1 VASACSSVYA
11 SEVRDLLSEMMD
23 GVRARAVSV
32 EVRDVDGGEAVFDW
46 PAPLALLASVSGD
59 VVVGLGDSRTRL
71 AAGDVMLLN
80 GGADRG
86 LSSGAGADQGT
97 SIGRVALTANAPT
110 QVLTGALTADGG
122 VSSRLLRALPARA
135 VLVDHDCPY
144 PFTPVIADELKRS
157 GQGSGTI
164 LDRITDLVFA
174 STVRTWFELHP
185 DQAPVWHRGSGDP
198 VVDRALALMH
208 EAPQRPWSGEG
219 LAKELG
225 VSRSSLAR
233 RFRSAVGQGPMGY
246 LVGVRIDL
254 AEELVRGTDLT
265 LNAIASRV
273 GFSDG
278 FALSA
283 AFKRARGQAPSAIR
297 T

>member
-1 VASACSSVYA
+1 
-11 SEVRDLLSEMMD
+11 VRDLLSELMD

-32 EVRDVDGGEAVFDW
+32 DVRDVDGGGAVFDW

-71 AAGDVMLLN
+71 APGDVMLLN

-86 LSSGAGADQGT
+86 VA
-97 SIGRVALTANAPT
+97 IGRAVLTADAPT
-110 QVLTGALTADGG
+110 QVLAGALTADGG
-122 VSSRLLRALPARA
+122 VSSRLLRALPAQA

-157 GQGSGTI
+157 GQGSETI

-174 STVRTWFELHP
+174 TTVRTWFELHP

-198 VVDRALALMH
+198 VVDRALALIH
-208 EAPQRPWSGEG
+208 EAPQRRWNGEA
-219 LAKELG
+219 LAKESG

-254 AEELVRGTDLT
+254 AEELLRGTDLT

-283 AFKRARGQAPSAIR
+283 AFKRARGRAPSAIR
-297 T
+297 RRVDADIGFQ

>member
-1 VASACSSVYA
+1 M
-11 SEVRDLLSEMMD
+11 RDLLSELMD

-32 EVRDVDGGEAVFDW
+32 EVRDVDGGGAVFDW
-46 PAPLALLASVSGD
+46 AAPLALLASASGD
-59 VVVGLGDSRTRL
+59 VVVGVGDSRTRL

-80 GGADRG
+80 GGAG
-86 LSSGAGADQGT
+86 TGA
-97 SIGRVALTANAPT
+97 SIGRVVLTADAPT
-110 QVLTGALTADGG
+110 QVLAGALTADGG

-135 VLVDHDCPY
+135 VLVGHDCPY

-174 STVRTWFELHP
+174 TTVRAWFELHP

-198 VVDRALALMH
+198 VVDRALALIH
-208 EAPQRPWSGEG
+208 GAPQRHWNGEA
-219 LAKELG
+219 LARESG
-225 VSRSSLAR
+225 VSRSALAR

-254 AEELVRGTDLT
+254 AEELLRGTDLT
-265 LNAIASRV
+265 LNAIAARV

-283 AFKRARGQAPSAIR
+283 AFKRARGRAPSAIR
-297 T
+297 A

>member
-1 VASACSSVYA
+1 
-11 SEVRDLLSEMMD
+11 VRDLLSELMD

-32 EVRDVDGGEAVFDW
+32 EVRPIDGEAAVFDW
-46 PAPLALLASVSGD
+46 AAPLALLAPVSGD
-59 VVVGLGDSRTRL
+59 VVVGLGDGRSRL
-71 AAGDVMLLN
+71 ATGDVLLLN
-80 GGADRG
+80 
-86 LSSGAGADQGT
+86 SGAAPGV
-97 SIGRVALTANAPT
+97 SIGRVVLTADDPT
-110 QVLTGALTADGG
+110 QVLTGALTADRG
-122 VSSRLLRALPARA
+122 VSSRLLRALPAQA

-157 GQGSGTI
+157 GQGASTI
-164 LDRITDLVFA
+164 MDRIVDLVFA
-174 STVRTWFELHP
+174 TTVRTWFELNP
-185 DQAPVWHRGSGDP
+185 DQAPVWHQGSGDP
-198 VVDRALALMH
+198 VVDQALALIH
-208 EAPQRPWSGEG
+208 EAPERHWSGEG

-254 AEELVRGTDLT
+254 AEDLLRGTDLT
-265 LNAIASRV
+265 LNAIAARV

-283 AFKRARGQAPSAIR
+283 AFKRARGQSPSAIR
-297 T
+297 G